1 MVDDL
6 LEIALTPPDTA
17 TPQLH
22 LRATACHSREQTMKQ
37 IRALLRRCCGYLLED
52 HSPTAGQSCLKLEV
66 PRRSI
71 FDLYSGLLAA
81 ELDLCHDSHLRLTG
95 LCNLRFYRQL
105 RAGNINLTLE
115 LSFPEEIDLDE
126 PWAALGFA

>member
-1 MVDDL
+1 MVDEL
-6 LEIALTPPDTA
+6 LEITLTPPDAA

-22 LRATACHSREQTMKQ
+22 IRGTACHSREQTMKQ
-37 IRALLRRCCGYLLED
+37 MYALLRRCRGFLLEE
-52 HSPTAGQSCLKLEV
+52 HKLTTGQSSLNLEV

-81 ELDLCHDSHLRLTG
+81 ELDLCHDSHLRLTS

-115 LSFPEEIDLDE
+115 MSFPEEIDLDE